1 MRALSGKGELS
12 GLIANLRAL
21 MVVIAAPIFGRI
33 SLFGRASGL
42 PGAPLLAVA
51 FMTALAEVVHRTVE
65 QDVSQLSSGAK
76 SAAEKPKPL
85 SAKEMM
91 AKMKQ
96 EKAEKKAKKAA
107 AAEAAAKAKDA
118 EEATG
123 KTA

>member
-65 QDVSQLSSGAK
+65 QDARQLSSAK

-118 EEATG
+118 EEATD